1 MNATLLCMPDPEKVA
16 LTAASFQQ
24 IKAQRDTV
32 RLATFVF
39 QVVVQAGGTV
49 TDVDD
54 FQSFVLS
61 AEW

>member
-1 MNATLLCMPDPEKVA
+1 MPDPEKVA

-32 RLATFVF
+32 RFATFVF